1 MGKSKW
7 PRLHHVA
14 NLWRCGRCGLGD
26 AGKVALR
33 CQTRGVHVFDGRHSK
48 SPCSPR
54 CAKDNQHLHHFAS
67 FCIILHHFASFEKD
81 LLCLAQCLAQCLAAF
96 GCAFSLHPST
106 GDPESALAFIQGLYP
121 HTHAT
126 GRPCFKQNHISI
138 VIFKIYLR
146 MYFRNLP
153 DVIED
158 A

>member
-67 FCIILHHFASFEKD
+67 FCIILHHLRKICYVWPNVWPNVWLRLVVLSV
-81 LLCLAQCLAQCLAAF
+81 CI
-96 GCAFSLHPST
+96 HPQ
-106 GDPESALAFIQGLYP
+106 EI
-121 HTHAT
+121 
-126 GRPCFKQNHISI
+126 
-138 VIFKIYLR
+138 
-146 MYFRNLP
+146 RNLP
-153 DVIED
+153 WPSSRASIPTPMRQDGLVSNRTTSPLSYLRFI
-158 A
+158 